1 MSFVF
6 ILLILYY
13 FISCNCSNSEHLNKF
28 KNSVKRKEDDHT
40 LIDYSV
46 IKPVEND
53 YPNWEMYWKD
63 NCNYLQLKY
72 QYTYGSKWRE

>member
-1 MSFVF
+1 MKKLKQY
-6 ILLILYY
+6 IEKKNLLK
-13 FISCNCSNSEHLNKF
+13 KF
-28 KNSVKRKEDDHT
+28 KESIKIKEDDFT

-46 IKPVEND
+46 IKPVEKD

-63 NCNYLQLKY
+63 NCQYLQLKY